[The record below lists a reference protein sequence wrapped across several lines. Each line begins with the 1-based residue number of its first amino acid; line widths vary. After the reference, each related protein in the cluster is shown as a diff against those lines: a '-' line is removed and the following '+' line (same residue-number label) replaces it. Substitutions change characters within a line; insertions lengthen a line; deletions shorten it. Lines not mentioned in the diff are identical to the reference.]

1 MNRFLIPVYLVTT
14 AAVATLSGCGAG
26 SKAPVAKV
34 ESLQDYFGGTDQ
46 AAQQARFERQQRV
59 AEEIIAKCMRA
70 QGFEYTAYVQS
81 QNFQIPAQAK
91 RGEEVAFKRKHGYS
105 FAENMAQQG
114 NFQPQVDNNPN
125 NKRVEKMSEGERNAY
140 QKALYGV
147 DPSKPPVDGQNF
159 QPSGCQSEAYKG
171 QGDAWKPLE
180 SKFVAL
186 GKKTEAD
193 PDIAKLNAKFTSC
206 MKKAGYAIS
215 KEQDIYEKILN
226 PKQQKIY
233 ESIYSQAPTTD
244 AGSASSG
251 PPPAPPTIPPAKI
264 DEFKTFEMKVANA
277 DVDCRPQKDVN
288 KMFEFTQKYEKAF
301 IDENKVLLEK
311 LKASQG

>member
-1 MNRFLIPVYLVTT
+1 MKRILIPLYVLTV
-14 AAVATLSGCGAG
+14 AAATTLSGCGAG
-26 SKAPVAKV
+26 SKAPAAKV

-46 AAQQARFERQQRV
+46 AAQQARFERQQRM
-59 AEEIIAKCMRA
+59 AEEIIGKCMRA
-70 QGFEYTAYVQS
+70 QGFEYTAYVQT

-147 DPSKPPVDGQNF
+147 DPTKPPAEGQNI
-159 QPSGCQSEAYKG
+159 QPSGCQGDAYKG

-215 KEQDIYEKILN
+215 KEQDIYEKILG

-233 ESIYSQAPTTD
+233 ESTYSQAPVTP
-244 AGSASSG
+244 ASSSAI
-251 PPPAPPTIPPAKI
+251 PPLSPTIPVAKI

-277 DVDCRPQKDVN
+277 DADCRPQKDVN
-288 KMFEFTQKYEKAF
+288 KMMELTQKYEKAF
-301 IDENKVLLEK
+301 IEENKVLLEK